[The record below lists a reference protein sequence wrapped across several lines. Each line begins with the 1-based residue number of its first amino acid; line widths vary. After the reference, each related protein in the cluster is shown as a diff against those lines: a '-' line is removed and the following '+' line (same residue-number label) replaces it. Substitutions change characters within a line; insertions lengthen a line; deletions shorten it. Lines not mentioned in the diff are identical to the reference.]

1 MRGTGRTTV
10 RAMAAVALAVLV
22 AAGTTACEPRKP
34 AKDRPIIFLHGW
46 SALGNGNDCAST
58 FGGLER
64 SLRSAG
70 FTGPMVTIAFY
81 DSDTNCDVDLADWA
95 SISNSTSWKDLS
107 KVFSHYIK
115 DNYTRNNIP
124 VDIVGHSMGG
134 RMIIDLAAHHPER
147 VLAAV
152 LLNAAAGAPFDESI
166 LTASL
171 RSPRKVAGHLLAAA
185 VDAQG
190 DPARLP
196 AAELV
201 AYLRVIAGALG
212 RNVRAPRGLSGA
224 LHAII
229 GSGDFSPLLAA
240 MRRHRLPTIVVHG
253 EKDGVVPFV
262 NAHDMAERAD
272 ATLYRVPGA
281 HHSWML
287 TEPRQAADMMRQLL
301 DAELGW
307 ALRRT
312 AADERIGDDPEAW
325 QDAMLRAGSPLREHT
340 GDDHLGTEPGRHVD
354 LMRLRSSSA
363 PPRPL
368 PPRRLGGRLV
378 RRFARLSRAAG

>member
-1 MRGTGRTTV
+1 MPPEPSLPTSRV
-10 RAMAAVALAVLV
+10 RLTHRVLTLDGDQLV
-22 AAGTTACEPRKP
+22 GVSVGGAGVPLV
-34 AKDRPIIFLHGW
+34 FLHGFGLNRRAYLRLL
-46 SALGNGNDCAST
+46 SRL
-58 FGGLER
+58 GGLGFLVIAPDAAGHGETPTLPR
-64 SLRSAG
+64 GAAALEDRVRLTLR
-70 FTGPMVTIAFY
+70 TL
-81 DSDTNCDVDLADWA
+81 DVLGVRKA
-95 SISNSTSWKDLS
+95 
-107 KVFSHYIK
+107 VF
-115 DNYTRNNIP
+115 
-124 VDIVGHSMGG
+124 VGHSMGG

-190 DPARLP
+190 DPARLT

-253 EKDGVVPFV
+253 EKDGVVPFA